1 MRLAAWPLPKV
12 SRTEQR
18 LDHHPTA
25 TRGRG
30 PQYGGGMTRGAT
42 ESRVHRAVQSTFV
55 GGLVAAACL
64 VLASCNAIT
73 QTPFQRT
80 AREAAGTL
88 AAAAETLTAVQE
100 GRLTEGYARASF
112 VSFAEAVQ
120 GVGEQLPSEDG
131 APGTGTTV
139 RLGRELQEVE
149 LLLRAPC
156 LHSPGCDA
164 SAQIR
169 QLKAVGEDLLQSSG
183 S

>member
-1 MRLAAWPLPKV
+1 MTIAPIG
-12 SRTEQR
+12 
-18 LDHHPTA
+18 DHSAHDRDA
-25 TRGRG
+25 CRG

-42 ESRVHRAVQSTFV
+42 DSRIHRAVRSSFV
-55 GGLVAAACL
+55 GGLLAAACL
-64 VLASCNAIT
+64 VLVGCSGMT

-112 VSFAEAVQ
+112 VSFADAVQ
-120 GVGEQLPSEDG
+120 GVGEQLPREDG
-131 APGTGTTV
+131 APGTGTTE

-156 LHSPGCDA
+156 LQSPGCDA

-169 QLKAVGEDLLQSSG
+169 QLKAVGEDLLQTSES
-183 S
+183 

>member
-1 MRLAAWPLPKV
+1 
-12 SRTEQR
+12 
-18 LDHHPTA
+18 
-25 TRGRG
+25 
-30 PQYGGGMTRGAT
+30 MTPGAT
-42 ESRVHRAVQSTFV
+42 ESRVNRAVQTTLV
-55 GGLVAAACL
+55 GGLVASACL
-64 VLASCNAIT
+64 VLVGCSGMT

-120 GVGEQLPSEDG
+120 GVGEQLPSEDA

-139 RLGRELQEVE
+139 RLGRELQEME

-169 QLKAVGEDLLQSSG
+169 QLKAVGEDLLRSSAT
-183 S
+183 

>member
-1 MRLAAWPLPKV
+1 
-12 SRTEQR
+12 
-18 LDHHPTA
+18 
-25 TRGRG
+25 
-30 PQYGGGMTRGAT
+30 MTRGAT
-42 ESRVHRAVQSTFV
+42 DSRLQRAVQTGFV
-55 GGLVAAACL
+55 GGLLAAACL
-64 VLASCNAIT
+64 LLVACAGMT
-73 QTPFQRT
+73 RTPFQRT
-80 AREAAGTL
+80 ASEAAGTL

-100 GRLTEGYARASF
+100 GRLTEAYARASF

-131 APGTGTTV
+131 SPGSGTTL

-169 QLKAVGEDLLQSSG
+169 QLQAVGEDLLQTSDS
-183 S
+183 